1 MKNLVLA
8 MLLLL
13 PLTAMAQPQTPPKPE
28 EMAKKQTERLKKEVT
43 LTADQEKKVNE
54 VYLASATKMDAAFKS
69 GQVSR
74 ETMDAKQKEI
84 RKDEETKLKT
94 ILTADQFTKYQAAQK
109 KWDAERA
116 SHQGGGPGQAP
127 PQK

>member
-1 MKNLVLA
+1 MKKLVFA

-13 PLTAMAQPQTPPKPE
+13 PLTALAQPQTPPKPE

-54 VYLASATKMDAAFKS
+54 VYLASATKMEAAFKS
-69 GQVSR
+69 GQSSR
-74 ETMDAKQKEI
+74 ETMVAKLKEI
-84 RKDEETKLKT
+84 RAEEETQLKT
-94 ILTADQFTKYQAAQK
+94 ILTADQFTQFQAAQK

-116 SHQGGGPGQAP
+116 QRHGGPGQAAP
-127 PQK
+127 RQ